1 MLSPQNTSTKEKTKN
16 VLWSHHLDNSCWLYK
31 CTWLDNSRETER
43 YELPHPLAT
52 LFQPVL
58 LPSISGIPSRKVIE
72 SDACMSVCMSLP
84 LWVWCR
90 RLRFD
95 PWVQSLPGL
104 GRSLGEGIGYPLQ
117 YSCLENPMGR
127 GAWWSMVHRVTKRVC
142 VNVCESVRLWLCTA
156 AFNTDTKS
164 THAEH
169 TLSDLIVF
177 SSFLELF
184 FTSTIRSIPF
194 FSMAPWDVTLGL
206 CHDLFDLDR

>member
-1 MLSPQNTSTKEKTKN
+1 MNCLIPWPPYSSLSCFPASLE
-16 VLWSHHLDNSCWLYK
+16 
-31 CTWLDNSRETER
+31 
-43 YELPHPLAT
+43 
-52 LFQPVL
+52 FL
-58 LPSISGIPSRKVIE
+58 LE
-72 SDACMSVCMSLP
+72 
-84 LWVWCR
+84 
-90 RLRFD
+90 
-95 PWVQSLPGL
+95 
-104 GRSLGEGIGYPLQ
+104 RSLKAMRVWVCVCLYHSGFDAGDSGLIPGSSHFLGWEDP
-117 YSCLENPMGR
+117 LENPR
-127 GAWWSMVHRVTKRVC
+127 DRRAWWSMVHRVTKRVC

-194 FSMAPWDVTLGL
+194 FSISPWDVTLGL